1 MAKINKSISQAPDK
15 PNSMSSLRT
24 KLKTA
29 DSEIQNYVIALEKE
43 NLKLQ
48 REIAKYQV
56 QHVTLEN
63 RIKILEEENSKGDII
78 LHVHSPKDK
87 KD

>member
-15 PNSMSSLRT
+15 PNSFSSLT
-24 KLKTA
+24 AKLKTC
-29 DSEIQNYVIALEKE
+29 DPEIQNYVTALKAE

-48 REIAKYQV
+48 REIAKYQA
-56 QHVTLEN
+56 QQVTLEN
-63 RIKILEEENSKGDII
+63 RIKILEKENSKGDII

>member
-24 KLKTA
+24 KLKAA